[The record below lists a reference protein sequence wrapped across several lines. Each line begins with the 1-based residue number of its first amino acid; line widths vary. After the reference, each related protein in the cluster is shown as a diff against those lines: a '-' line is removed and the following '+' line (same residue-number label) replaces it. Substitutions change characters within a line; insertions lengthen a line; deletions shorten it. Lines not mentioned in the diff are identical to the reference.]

1 MTYITKN
8 FTVEEFEKSDIA
20 LKNEI
25 NNIIKDVDVLSN
37 ITYLCMHLLQPLRDA
52 INMPITITSGYRCC
66 KLNQAVNGAKSSQHK
81 KGEAADIVCNDLN
94 KIYLFV
100 KNSGICFDQMI
111 IYTKKKFIHLSLK
124 KDGNRKQILYN
135 NN

>member
-8 FTVEEFEKSDIA
+8 FTVEEFERSDIA
-20 LKNEI
+20 AKNEI
-25 NNIIKDVDVLSN
+25 NNRINDVEVLSN

-52 INMPITITSGYRCC
+52 IKIPITITSGYRCD
-66 KLNQAVNGAKSSQHK
+66 KLNRSVNGLKTSQHM

-100 KNSGICFDQMI
+100 KNSGIDFDQMI
-111 IYTKKKFIHLSLK
+111 VYTKKKFIHLSLK
-124 KDGNRKQILYN
+124 KYGNRKQILYN

>member
-20 LKNEI
+20 AKNEI
-25 NNIIKDVDVLSN
+25 NNRINDVEVLSN

-52 INMPITITSGYRCC
+52 INMPITITSGYRCY
-66 KLNQAVNGAKSSQHK
+66 KLNKAVNGAKTSQHM
-81 KGEAADIVCNDLN
+81 KGEAADIICNDLN

-100 KNSGICFDQMI
+100 KNSGIDFDQMI
-111 IYTKKKFIHLSLK
+111 VYTKKKFIHLSLK